1 MVLFG
6 VFFYLFGR
14 MLCDVLRKSLAI
26 IGEVYAPVDEVVT
39 TVFPTKHAIGVKSH
53 NGDDNRI
60 NYLGPTSKKYEK
72 K

>member
-1 MVLFG
+1 MVLFE

-53 NGDDNRI
+53 NSDDNRI
-60 NYLGPTSKKYEK
+60 IYLGAHIKEI
-72 K
+72 